1 MIWLANGERALV
13 QWSRGNVVLLTTRG
27 DEVRVS
33 REDDRISQVITTTK
47 TGNLFRAEIPDRMM
61 TESGYIRVVVI
72 NRADDGE
79 AIIDRARFTIRAA
92 QRPKDYVHGSS
103 ETADW
108 KALRAQ
114 MNAILRDVREGKFTG
129 LPGKDGA
136 TPYIGGNKNW
146 YIAGVDTGI
155 RAEGLDYILTRE
167 DKEEVVNTISDEFK
181 STFAGLFTSGIISG
195 GDPDAMKAF
204 PPEGDTLRVRIPPG
218 TVLIEGVAKAFNT
231 QTRYFTLATP
241 EVMRREVGFLRLVR
255 ETGKIEQKWRRVE
268 IREGKY
274 WSEEDGYLPVRDDTY
289 YDLLNCYVEI
299 PAGATVLTDDMIVD
313 LRHNPELC
321 GFVESNVPYS
331 LRGTT
336 ADITPAD
343 VYNAVLDGRMVVLTH
358 EDGDAGMLVFNGF
371 VFEEARQ
378 EISASAVIEVGG
390 VNRVYKLFG
399 AIDGTV
405 WSSMLA
411 DMGSGGGTGGGSG
424 NNAVLVLT
432 NTTGWVNNTLASGAS
447 CVVSASWSSLEDGM
461 ATGDGSLRI
470 TVNGVTKISKTVK
483 QGDIVEE
490 LKDHLSLGSNTVK
503 ITVAD
508 VYGNS
513 RSLILT
519 VTTEALSIVSS
530 FDASIAYTGD
540 ILFTYTPVGAME
552 KQVYILLDDEVIHQT
567 TVTTSGRQQAFT
579 IPAPSHGSHELK
591 VYFKAMFDGVM
602 AQSNTLYYEII
613 CVEQGNNTPII
624 ACAFTRSEAEQ
635 YETVAI
641 PYIVYSPASL
651 TSQITLAENGTEVA
665 SLTVDR
671 TYQTWSYRPMETG
684 EVELTITCGDTVK
697 TIDMTVRASE
707 LPVQP
712 ETEFQSLYLSSY
724 GRSNNENDPS
734 VWKYGDVEAE
744 LTGFNFVSDGWVT
757 DEDGVTALRVAG
769 DARVNIPYQIFKTD
783 GRTSGKTVEIEF
795 ATRNVLNYD
804 AVIFSCLSDGRGIE
818 VTTQKAYLASEQ
830 STIGTQYKEEEHV
843 RLSFVVEKRTDNKLL
858 LCYINGILSG
868 SVLYPDDDDFSQLN
882 PVGITIG
889 SNECTTDVY
898 CIRVYDNNL
907 TRYQL
912 LDNWI
917 ADTQTSYLRNARYKR
932 NDIYDTYGQV
942 TIATLKK
949 DVPYLV
955 LQCPVLPSFKG
966 DKKTCSGYYVDPV
979 HAENSFSFSGAEIDV
994 QGTSSQYYYVKN
1006 YKIKYKGGFILW
1018 NGTSAEVYQM
1028 NTEAVPTNTFTYKAD
1043 VASSEGANN
1052 VVLAQLYTDLC
1063 DVKTPPQEE
1072 DPRVRQTIDGHPIV
1086 IFWDNGSKV
1095 SFIGKYNFNN
1105 DKGTEEVF
1113 GFADGDESWEILQNG
1128 TDRVGWRDDDFSGTA
1143 WKNDFEARYPE
1154 DNVNT
1159 TNLAAFAT
1167 WIKSTNTDAAT
1178 GAALG
1183 TAVTYDGVTYTADTV
1198 EYRLAKFKAELAD
1211 HADIDALVF
1220 YYLFTE
1226 IFLCID
1232 QREKNAFPT
1241 LWDATDRWMMLFY
1254 DADSSLGTDNKG
1266 NLAFDYYLEDID
1278 YTDAGE
1284 PVYNGQN
1291 SVLWKNIR
1299 AGFYGKITDEY
1310 KRLRTTI
1317 REDGTGRPL
1326 ISYDV
1331 VNDKFEAHQS
1341 IWSEAIYNE
1350 DGYRKCIEPLV
1361 LNGDTTYLGMLQGK
1375 KEQHRKWWLYNRFRY
1390 LDSKY
1395 VTGSS
1400 MDTRILI
1407 RAHAKGNVTLTAY
1420 VNMYGHVYYNAE
1432 MVEHRMFRG
1441 QPYEFVWAASG
1452 AEDTVIGINDADM
1465 LTSLG
1470 DLSPIM
1476 VETIDI
1482 SPATHLTYLKVGDA
1496 AEGYTNANLNTL
1508 TLGNNTLMRLI
1519 DARNCINL
1527 AGAVNAAGCTG
1538 LEEAYFDNT
1547 AITGLTLPN
1556 GAAIKKLHLPETIT
1570 NLTLMNCTALTE
1582 FVLPS
1587 YANISTL
1594 RLENVPGIVPVND
1607 ILAAVVA
1614 NSRIRIIGFEETFES
1629 EDELKAFIARLDT
1642 MRGIDESGNN
1652 VDLPQISGTVV
1663 VPAIRPSTIKNI
1675 QTKYPSIT
1683 VVYTEELPDVS
1694 IEIVQRTLTGTY
1706 TNNRVK
1712 RLVNMRSFG
1721 AGLVEVNFGAVTEVA
1736 DYAFARGT
1744 SNTPNA
1750 IKTINLQSAVT
1761 IGTQAFQNAAVS
1773 SISIPKVEIINDD
1786 AFTMSAL
1793 QTIELPSV
1801 TAIGGRAFRN
1811 ATALTTVILSN
1822 TAQVA
1827 TLGTGA
1833 FYGTKIASGTGYI
1846 YVPKTLAD
1854 GSDGVTAYKN
1864 STNWS
1869 TFGDQILA
1877 IEDHPEIF
1885 GGEA

>member
-1 MIWLANGERALV
+1 MAKNDIENNIN
-13 QWSRGNVVLLTTRG
+13 NVHVLDNDG
-27 DEVRVS
+27 DEFQRAIDNALNPDKTLTKEGVPADAGAVRD
-33 REDDRISQVITTTK
+33 E
-47 TGNLFRAEIPDRMM
+47 
-61 TESGYIRVVVI
+61 
-72 NRADDGE
+72 
-79 AIIDRARFTIRAA
+79 
-92 QRPKDYVHGSS
+92 
-103 ETADW
+103 
-108 KALRAQ
+108 
-114 MNAILRDVREGKFTG
+114 ILRLES
-129 LPGKDGA
+129 L
-136 TPYIGGNKNW
+136 
-146 YIAGVDTGI
+146 IA
-155 RAEGLDYILTRE
+155 
-167 DKEEVVNTISDEFK
+167 
-181 STFAGLFTSGIISG
+181 
-195 GDPDAMKAF
+195 
-204 PPEGDTLRVRIPPG
+204 
-218 TVLIEGVAKAFNT
+218 
-231 QTRYFTLATP
+231 
-241 EVMRREVGFLRLVR
+241 
-255 ETGKIEQKWRRVE
+255 ETG
-268 IREGKY
+268 
-274 WSEEDGYLPVRDDTY
+274 
-289 YDLLNCYVEI
+289 
-299 PAGATVLTDDMIVD
+299 
-313 LRHNPELC
+313 
-321 GFVESNVPYS
+321 
-331 LRGTT
+331 
-336 ADITPAD
+336 
-343 VYNAVLDGRMVVLTH
+343 
-358 EDGDAGMLVFNGF
+358 
-371 VFEEARQ
+371 
-378 EISASAVIEVGG
+378 
-390 VNRVYKLFG
+390 
-399 AIDGTV
+399 
-405 WSSMLA
+405 
-411 DMGSGGGTGGGSG
+411 GSGGGGSGTGGGGST
-424 NNAVLVLT
+424 NNAVLTLT
-432 NTTGWVNNTLASGAS
+432 NTTGWLSNTIAHGGS
-447 CVVSASWSSLEDGM
+447 CLISASWSSKENDVP
-461 ATGDGSLRI
+461 TGDGVLRI
-470 TVNGVTKISKTVK
+470 TVNSMQKVNKNVK
-483 QGDIVEE
+483 QGEFTED
-490 LKDHLSLGSNTVK
+490 LKDYLSIGQNTVRV
-503 ITVAD
+503 TVSD

-513 RSLILT
+513 RTIIFS
-519 VTTEALSIVSS
+519 VSTEAISIVSS

-552 KQVYILLDDEVIHQT
+552 KQVFIELDGAVIHQT
-567 TVTTSGRQQAFT
+567 TVTTSGRQQSYT
-579 IPAPSHGSHELK
+579 IPAPAHGSHTLK
-591 VYFKAMFDGVM
+591 VYFKAMFDGTM
-602 AQSNTLYYEII
+602 AQSNTLYYDLI
-613 CVEQGNNTPII
+613 CVERGNNRPII
-624 ACAFTRSEAEQ
+624 ACTFDLTEVEQ
-635 YETVAI
+635 YETIAI
-641 PYIVYSPASL
+641 PYLVYTPNSL
-651 TSQITLAENGTEVA
+651 TSAITLQENGNTVA

-671 TYQTWSYRPMETG
+671 TYQIWSYRPME
-684 EVELTITCGDTVK
+684 VGDTRLSIVCGATTKVLKINVK
-697 TIDMTVRASE
+697 ESA
-707 LPVQP
+707 LPVEA

-769 DARVNIPYQIFKTD
+769 NARVNIPYQIFKTD

-917 ADTQTSYLRNARYKR
+917 ADTQTSYLRNARFKR
-932 NDIYDTYGQV
+932 NDIYDAYGQT
-942 TIATLKK
+942 TIATMKE
-949 DVPYLV
+949 DTPYLV
-955 LQCPVLPSFKG
+955 IECPVLPAFKG

-979 HAENSFSFSGAEIDV
+979 HPENSFSFKNAEIDV

-1006 YKIKYKGGFILW
+1006 FKIKFKGGFILW
-1018 NGTSAEVYQM
+1018 DGTSAEVYQM
-1028 NTEAVPTNTFTYKAD
+1028 DSDSVPTATYTMKAD

-1052 VVLAQLYTDLC
+1052 VMLAKLYNELC
-1063 DVKTPPQEE
+1063 PVKTPPQEE
-1072 DPRVRQTIDGHPIV
+1072 DSRVRQTIDGHPIV
-1086 IFWDNGSKV
+1086 IFWNNGTTT
-1095 SFIGKYNFNN
+1095 SFVGKFNFNN

-1113 GFADGDESWEILQNG
+1113 GFEDGDESWEILQNG
-1128 TDRVGWRDDDFSGTA
+1128 TDRVGWRDDDFSGSA

-1154 DNVNT
+1154 DNVDT

-1178 GAALG
+1178 RAALG
-1183 TAVTYDGVTYTADTV
+1183 TAVTYDGVTYTADTA
-1198 EYRLAKFKAELAD
+1198 EYRLAKFKAELSD
-1211 HADIDALVF
+1211 HADVDALVF

-1266 NLAFDYYLEDID
+1266 NLAFDYFLEDID

-1331 VNDKFEAHQS
+1331 VNDKFENHQS

-1441 QPYEFVWAASG
+1441 VPYEFVWAASG

-1496 AEGYTNANLNTL
+1496 AEGYVNANLNTL

-1556 GAAIKKLHLPETIT
+1556 GAAIKKLHLPATIT
-1570 NLTLMNCTALTE
+1570 NLTLMNCTALEE

-1594 RLENVPGIVPVND
+1594 RLENVPSVVPVND
-1607 ILAAVVA
+1607 ILADVVA

-1642 MRGIDESGNN
+1642 MRGIDENGNN
-1652 VDLPQISGTVV
+1652 VDLVQISGTVV
-1663 VPAIRPSTIKNI
+1663 VSAIRQSTIKNI

-1683 VVYTEELPDVS
+1683 VVYTELLPDFYVMML
-1694 IEIVQRTLTGTY
+1694 EGTLTDTY
-1706 TNNRVK
+1706 YSNSRVTK
-1712 RLVNMRSFG
+1712 IGENGFANIAS
-1721 AGLVEVNFGAVTEVA
+1721 VEEVKFDSVTEIG
-1736 DYAFARGT
+1736 DSAF
-1744 SNTPNA
+1744 NTN
-1750 IKTINLQSAVT
+1750 
-1761 IGTQAFQNAAVS
+1761 
-1773 SISIPKVEIINDD
+1773 
-1786 AFTMSAL
+1786 
-1793 QTIELPSV
+1793 
-1801 TAIGGRAFRN
+1801 GGRIGI
-1811 ATALTTVILSN
+1811 ALTTAAFPNARKVGYGAFAYSKIMNVYLPLAETIDGQAFLDCSKLERIDLPSASFVGSLSFRSTPMTAMIIRN
-1822 TAQVA
+1822 TNTVA
-1827 TLGTGA
+1827 TLQGTNA
-1833 FYGTKIASGTGYI
+1833 FLNSYIAKGTGYI
-1846 YVPKTLAD
+1846 YVPRALL
-1854 GSDGVTAYKN
+1854 SDTDETKDYRRA
-1864 STNWS
+1864 TNWS
-1869 TFGDQILA
+1869 TYAAQFRALESFTVDGTVD
-1877 IEDHPEIF
+1877 
-1885 GGEA
+1885 GELDETKI

>member
-1 MIWLANGERALV
+1 MAKNDIENNIN
-13 QWSRGNVVLLTTRG
+13 NVHVLDNYG
-27 DEVRVS
+27 DEFQRAIDNALNPDKTLSKEGVPADAGAVRD
-33 REDDRISQVITTTK
+33 E
-47 TGNLFRAEIPDRMM
+47 
-61 TESGYIRVVVI
+61 
-72 NRADDGE
+72 
-79 AIIDRARFTIRAA
+79 
-92 QRPKDYVHGSS
+92 
-103 ETADW
+103 
-108 KALRAQ
+108 
-114 MNAILRDVREGKFTG
+114 ILRLES
-129 LPGKDGA
+129 L
-136 TPYIGGNKNW
+136 
-146 YIAGVDTGI
+146 IA
-155 RAEGLDYILTRE
+155 
-167 DKEEVVNTISDEFK
+167 
-181 STFAGLFTSGIISG
+181 
-195 GDPDAMKAF
+195 
-204 PPEGDTLRVRIPPG
+204 
-218 TVLIEGVAKAFNT
+218 
-231 QTRYFTLATP
+231 
-241 EVMRREVGFLRLVR
+241 
-255 ETGKIEQKWRRVE
+255 ETG
-268 IREGKY
+268 
-274 WSEEDGYLPVRDDTY
+274 
-289 YDLLNCYVEI
+289 
-299 PAGATVLTDDMIVD
+299 
-313 LRHNPELC
+313 
-321 GFVESNVPYS
+321 
-331 LRGTT
+331 
-336 ADITPAD
+336 
-343 VYNAVLDGRMVVLTH
+343 
-358 EDGDAGMLVFNGF
+358 
-371 VFEEARQ
+371 
-378 EISASAVIEVGG
+378 
-390 VNRVYKLFG
+390 
-399 AIDGTV
+399 
-405 WSSMLA
+405 
-411 DMGSGGGTGGGSG
+411 GSGGGGSGTGGGGST
-424 NNAVLVLT
+424 NNAVLTLT
-432 NTTGWVNNTLASGAS
+432 NTTGWLSNTIAHGGS
-447 CVVSASWSSLEDGM
+447 CLISASWSSKENDVP
-461 ATGDGSLRI
+461 TGDGVLRI
-470 TVNGVTKISKTVK
+470 TVNSMQKVNKNVK
-483 QGDIVEE
+483 QGEFTED
-490 LKDHLSLGSNTVK
+490 LKDHLSIGQNTVRV
-503 ITVAD
+503 TVSD

-513 RSLILT
+513 RTIIFS
-519 VTTEALSIVSS
+519 VSTEAISIVSS

-552 KQVYILLDDEVIHQT
+552 KQVFIELDGAVIHQT
-567 TVTTSGRQQAFT
+567 TVTTSGRQQSYT
-579 IPAPSHGSHELK
+579 IPAPAHGSHTLK
-591 VYFKAMFDGVM
+591 VYFKAMFDGTM
-602 AQSNTLYYEII
+602 AQSNTLYYDLI
-613 CVEQGNNTPII
+613 CVERGNNRPII
-624 ACAFTRSEAEQ
+624 ACTFDLTEVEQ
-635 YETVAI
+635 YETIAI
-641 PYIVYSPASL
+641 PYLVYTPNSL
-651 TSQITLAENGTEVA
+651 SSVITHQENEKITA
-665 SLTVDR
+665 TLTVDR
-671 TYQTWSYRPMETG
+671 TYQIWSYRPME
-684 EVELTITCGDTVK
+684 VGDTRLSIVCGVTTKVLKINVK
-697 TIDMTVRASE
+697 EST
-707 LPVQP
+707 LPVEA

-734 VWKYGDVEAE
+734 QWTWGDISAE

-757 DEDGVTALRVAG
+757 DDDGVTVLRVAG
-769 DARVNIPYQIFKTD
+769 DARVNIPYQIFGGD
-783 GRTSGKTVEIEF
+783 FRTSGKTVEIEF
-795 ATRNVLNYD
+795 ATRDVLDYD
-804 AVIFSCLSDGRGIE
+804 AVLFSCMESGRGIE
-818 VTTQKAYLASEQ
+818 MTTQRAVLTSEQ
-830 STIGTQYKEEEHV
+830 SSIGTQYKENEHIRV
-843 RLSFVVEKRTDNKLL
+843 SFVVEKRTENRLI

-868 SVLYPDDDDFSQLN
+868 TVQYPADDDFSQLN

-889 SNECTTDVY
+889 SNDCTTDIY
-898 CIRVYDNNL
+898 NIRVYDNNL
-907 TRYQL
+907 TRYQM

-1052 VVLAQLYTDLC
+1052 VVLAQLYNELC
-1063 DVKTPPQEE
+1063 PVKTPPQLE

-1113 GFADGDESWEILQNG
+1113 GFEPGDESWEILQNG

-1159 TNLAAFAT
+1159 VNLAALAT
-1167 WIKSTNTDAAT
+1167 WLKSTNTDAAT

-1183 TAVTYDGVTYTADTV
+1183 TAVTYDGVTYTTDSA
-1198 EYRLAKFKAELAD
+1198 EYRLAKFKAELSD
-1211 HADIDALVF
+1211 HADVDALVF
-1220 YYLFTE
+1220 YYLFTD

-1241 LWDATDRWMMLFY
+1241 LWGDTDRWMMLFY

-1278 YTDAGE
+1278 YTEAGE

-1299 AGFYGKITDEY
+1299 AGFYDRIAAEY

-1341 IWSEAIYNE
+1341 VWSEAIYNE
-1350 DGYRKCIEPLV
+1350 DGWRKCIEPLI

-1375 KEQHRKWWLYNRFRY
+1375 KEQHRMWWLFNRFRY
-1390 LDSKY
+1390 EDSKFI
-1395 VTGSS
+1395 TGSS
-1400 MDTRILI
+1400 MDIRILI
-1407 RAHAKGNVTLTAY
+1407 RAHAKGNITLTSY

-1441 QPYEFVWAASG
+1441 VPYEFEWAASG

-1556 GAAIKKLHLPETIT
+1556 GAAIKKLHLPATIT

-1594 RLENVPGIVPVND
+1594 RLENNSDVVD
-1607 ILAAVVA
+1607 SLAILSDMPA
-1614 NSRIRIIGFEETFES
+1614 NSRVRIIGFSAEFDTA
-1629 EDELKAFIARLDT
+1629 DEIKAVLDKLDT
-1642 MRGIDESGNN
+1642 MRGLDEGGNN
-1652 VDLPQISGTVV
+1652 VDKPQVSGTVY
-1663 VPAIRPSTIKNI
+1663 VPSLTSKELYEI
-1675 QTKYPSIT
+1675 QQRYSDIT
-1683 VVYTEELPDVS
+1683 VVYVNLVTYTVRFYNGSTLLQTAENAMYGTSVEYTGDTPIRDGETDDSRWRFTGWNPDPSFVTGDMDCYAVYAFTGSLAREL
-1694 IEIVQRTLTGTY
+1694 VQRTIDGDY
-1706 TNNRVK
+1706 ENDRVE
-1712 RLVNMRSFG
+1712 N
-1721 AGLVEVNFGAVTEVA
+1721 
-1736 DYAFARGT
+1736 
-1744 SNTPNA
+1744 
-1750 IKTINLQSAVT
+1750 
-1761 IGTQAFQNAAVS
+1761 IGIY
-1773 SISIPKVEIINDD
+1773 SISYL
-1786 AFTMSAL
+1786 SAL
-1793 QTIELPSV
+1793 KSV
-1801 TAIGGRAFRN
+1801 TMKNAKRIENYAISNCSKLSCVDMQSVEEIGIGVFAN
-1811 ATALTTVILSN
+1811 DGVLSALILRGSKLC
-1822 TAQVA
+1822 VL
-1827 TLGTGA
+1827 LGSGA
-1833 FYGTKIASGTGYI
+1833 FNGTPIKSGTGYI
-1846 YVPKTLAD
+1846 YVPRALL
-1854 GSDGVTAYKN
+1854 SDTDETKDYRRA
-1864 STNWS
+1864 TNWS
-1869 TFGDQILA
+1869 TYAAQFRAL
-1877 IEDHPEIF
+1877 EDYTVD
-1885 GGEA
+1885 GTTTGELDETKIAT

>member
-1 MIWLANGERALV
+1 MAIKKDGVGNGRLTLNPDAVERCGCGTPGYDDEV
-13 QWSRGNVVLLTTRG
+13 GNDNVVDVSCQDHVKVLRTAPMRLT
-27 DEVRVS
+27 D
-33 REDDRISQVITTTK
+33 REIQTV
-47 TGNLFRAEIPDRMM
+47 
-61 TESGYIRVVVI
+61 
-72 NRADDGE
+72 
-79 AIIDRARFTIRAA
+79 
-92 QRPKDYVHGSS
+92 KDYLGIQ
-103 ETADW
+103 E
-108 KALRAQ
+108 LRRCYVSASGHL
-114 MNAILRDVREGKFTG
+114 ILVDGAGVEHDAGDARG
-129 LPGKDGA
+129 LPGD
-136 TPYIGGNKNW
+136 TPYIGADHYW
-146 YIAGVDTGI
+146 YIGDRSLGVPAYGIAVLPSISDNGTWVIGGIDTGVD
-155 RAEGLDYILTRE
+155 AQARE
-167 DKEEVVNTISDEFK
+167 YGTA
-181 STFAGLFTSGIISG
+181 FAGLYTSGIISG
-195 GDPDAMKAF
+195 GDDDAMKAYV
-204 PPEGDTLRVRIPPG
+204 PEGEQYRIRIPAG
-218 TVLIEGVAKAFNT
+218 TVLIEGVARYFNT
-231 QTRYFTLATP
+231 HTRTFSVLRPDET
-241 EVMRREVGFLRLVR
+241 RREVGLWRLDVA
-255 ETGKIEQKWRRVE
+255 EGTVSQVWRRVE
-268 IREGKY
+268 IREGRY
-274 WSEEDGYLPVRDDTY
+274 WSEDDGYLPVRDDTY

-299 PAGATVLTDDMIVD
+299 PAGAAAITDDMIVD

-343 VYNAVLDGRMVVLTH
+343 VYDAVLDGRVVVLTH
-358 EDGDAGMLVFNGF
+358 EDGDAGVLVFNGF

-390 VNRVYKLFG
+390 VNRMYKLFG

-470 TVNGVTKISKTVK
+470 TVNGITKISKTVK

-530 FDASIAYTGD
+530 FDASVAYTGD

-697 TIDMTVRASE
+697 TITMTVRASE

-712 ETEFQSLYLSSY
+712 ETAFQSLYLTSY

-734 VWKYGDVEAE
+734 QWTWGDVSAE

-757 DEDGVTALRVAG
+757 DDDGVTVLRVAG
-769 DARVNIPYQIFKTD
+769 DARVSIPYQIFGGD
-783 GRTSGKTVEIEF
+783 FRTSGKTVEIEF
-795 ATRNVLNYD
+795 ATRDVLDYD
-804 AVIFSCLSDGRGIE
+804 AVLFSCMESGRGIE
-818 VTTQKAYLASEQ
+818 MTTQRAVLTSEQ
-830 STIGTQYKEEEHV
+830 SSIGTQYKENEHIRV
-843 RLSFVVEKRTDNKLL
+843 SFVVEKRTENRLI

-868 SVLYPDDDDFSQLN
+868 TVQYPADDDFSQLN
-882 PVGITIG
+882 PVGVTIG
-889 SNECTTDVY
+889 SNDCTTDIY
-898 CIRVYDNNL
+898 NIRVYDNNL

-955 LQCPVLPSFKG
+955 LRCPVLPSFKG

-1052 VVLAQLYTDLC
+1052 VVLAQLYNDLC

-1159 TNLAAFAT
+1159 VNLAALAT
-1167 WIKSTNTDAAT
+1167 WLKSTNTDAAT

-1183 TAVTYDGVTYTADTV
+1183 TAVTYDGVTYTADTA
-1198 EYRLAKFKAELAD
+1198 EYRLAKFKAELSD
-1211 HADIDALVF
+1211 HADVDALVF

-1299 AGFYGKITDEY
+1299 AGFYDKVTDEY

-1331 VNDKFEAHQS
+1331 VNDKFENHQS

-1361 LNGDTTYLGMLQGK
+1361 LNGDTTYLGMLKGK

-1441 QPYEFVWAASG
+1441 QPYEFEWAASG

-1496 AEGYTNANLNTL
+1496 AEGYTNANLNAL

-1556 GAAIKKLHLPETIT
+1556 GAAIKKLHLPSTIT

-1594 RLENVPGIVPVND
+1594 RLENVPSIVPVND

-1614 NSRIRIIGFEETFES
+1614 NSRVRIIGFEETF
-1629 EDELKAFIARLDT
+1629 DNGAELIAFYDRLDM
-1642 MRGIDESGNN
+1642 MRGIDENGNN
-1652 VDLPQISGTVV
+1652 VDTVQISGTVRV
-1663 VPAIRPSTIKNI
+1663 DAITQSQLKKLEGRYS
-1675 QTKYPSIT
+1675 SIILEYNT
-1683 VVYTEELPDVS
+1683 LTEDASVG
-1694 IEIVQRTLTGTY
+1694 IIQRTLTGHYEDTASTITKGGVFY
-1706 TNNRVK
+1706 
-1712 RLVNMRSFG
+1712 
-1721 AGLVEVNFGAVTEVA
+1721 
-1736 DYAFARGT
+1736 GT
-1744 SNTPNA
+1744 SALESVTFR
-1750 IKTINLQSAVT
+1750 KAVT
-1761 IGTQAFQNAAVS
+1761 IERQTFYGC
-1773 SISIPKVEIINDD
+1773 D
-1786 AFTMSAL
+1786 AL
-1793 QTIELPSV
+1793 KKLD
-1801 TAIGGRAFRN
+1801 
-1811 ATALTTVILSN
+1811 LW
-1822 TAQVA
+1822 VA
-1827 TLGTGA
+1827 TTLGDILGYRNDCTLIIRTGTVCDLLSVNES
-1833 FYGTKIASGTGYI
+1833 YTGYI
-1846 YVPKTLAD
+1846 YVPRTLAD
-1854 GSDGVTAYKN
+1854 GSDGVAAY
-1864 STNWS
+1864 SAATNWS
-1869 TFGDQILA
+1869 TYADKNQIRA
-1877 IEDHPEIF
+1877 IEDYPEIT
-1885 GGEA
+1885 GGSL

>member
-1 MIWLANGERALV
+1 MSETDRKFKFSQSAQKMQELFDKAENPDKTLSSPGALADAEAVGERFEGLV
-13 QWSRGNVVLLTTRG
+13 FADGLIYENNQLFLTRKGVPFT
-27 DEVRVS
+27 DPV
-33 REDDRISQVITTTK
+33 
-47 TGNLFRAEIPDRMM
+47 EI
-61 TESGYIRVVVI
+61 
-72 NRADDGE
+72 
-79 AIIDRARFTIRAA
+79 
-92 QRPKDYVHGSS
+92 
-103 ETADW
+103 
-108 KALRAQ
+108 
-114 MNAILRDVREGKFTG
+114 
-129 LPGKDGA
+129 
-136 TPYIGGNKNW
+136 IGG
-146 YIAGVDTGI
+146 
-155 RAEGLDYILTRE
+155 
-167 DKEEVVNTISDEFK
+167 
-181 STFAGLFTSGIISG
+181 
-195 GDPDAMKAF
+195 
-204 PPEGDTLRVRIPPG
+204 
-218 TVLIEGVAKAFNT
+218 
-231 QTRYFTLATP
+231 
-241 EVMRREVGFLRLVR
+241 
-255 ETGKIEQKWRRVE
+255 
-268 IREGKY
+268 
-274 WSEEDGYLPVRDDTY
+274 
-289 YDLLNCYVEI
+289 
-299 PAGATVLTDDMIVD
+299 GA
-313 LRHNPELC
+313 
-321 GFVESNVPYS
+321 
-331 LRGTT
+331 
-336 ADITPAD
+336 
-343 VYNAVLDGRMVVLTH
+343 
-358 EDGDAGMLVFNGF
+358 
-371 VFEEARQ
+371 
-378 EISASAVIEVGG
+378 
-390 VNRVYKLFG
+390 
-399 AIDGTV
+399 
-405 WSSMLA
+405 
-411 DMGSGGGTGGGSG
+411 GGGGGGSD
-424 NNAVLVLT
+424 NNAKITLT
-432 NTTGWVNNTLASGAS
+432 NTTGWVNNTLASGSS
-447 CVVSASWSSLEDGM
+447 CVVSATWSSVEDGM

-540 ILFTYTPVGAME
+540 ILFTYTPIGAME

-697 TIDMTVRASE
+697 MITMTVRASE

-734 VWKYGDVEAE
+734 QWTWGDISAE

-757 DEDGVTALRVAG
+757 DDDGVTVLRVAG
-769 DARVNIPYQIFKTD
+769 DARVNIPYQIFGGD
-783 GRTSGKTVEIEF
+783 FRTSGKTVEIEF
-795 ATRNVLNYD
+795 ATLDVLDYD
-804 AVIFSCLSDGRGIE
+804 AVLFSCMESGRGIE
-818 VTTQKAYLASEQ
+818 MTTQRAVLTSEQ
-830 STIGTQYKEEEHV
+830 SSIGTQYKENEHIRV
-843 RLSFVVEKRTDNKLL
+843 SFVVEKRTENRLI

-868 SVLYPDDDDFSQLN
+868 TVQYPADDDFSQLN

-889 SNECTTDVY
+889 SNDCTTDIY
-898 CIRVYDNNL
+898 NIRVYDNNL

-1043 VASSEGANN
+1043 AASSEGANN
-1052 VVLAQLYTDLC
+1052 VVLAQLYNELC
-1063 DVKTPPQEE
+1063 PVKTPPQLE

-1113 GFADGDESWEILQNG
+1113 GFELGDESWEILQNG

-1154 DNVNT
+1154 DNTDT
-1159 TNLAAFAT
+1159 TNLAALAT
-1167 WIKSTNTDAAT
+1167 WLKSTNTDAAT

-1183 TAVTYDGVTYTADTV
+1183 TAVTYDGTTYTADTA
-1198 EYRLAKFKAELAD
+1198 EYRLAKFKAELSD
-1211 HADIDALVF
+1211 HADVDALVF
-1220 YYLFTE
+1220 YYLFTD

-1241 LWDATDRWMMLFY
+1241 LWGDTDRWMMLFY

-1299 AGFYGKITDEY
+1299 AGFYDRIAAEY

-1326 ISYDV
+1326 LSYNV

-1350 DGYRKCIEPLV
+1350 DGWRKCIEPLV
-1361 LNGDTTYLGMLQGK
+1361 LNGDTTYLDMLKGK
-1375 KEQHRKWWLYNRFRY
+1375 KEQHRMWWLFNRFRY
-1390 LDSKY
+1390 EDSKFI
-1395 VTGSS
+1395 TGSS
-1400 MDTRILI
+1400 MDIRILI
-1407 RAHAKGNVTLTAY
+1407 RAHAKGNITLTSY

-1441 QPYEFVWAASG
+1441 VPYEFEWAASG

-1508 TLGNNTLMRLI
+1508 TLGNNTLMRTI

-1594 RLENVPGIVPVND
+1594 RLENNSNVVDPLA
-1607 ILAAVVA
+1607 ILSDMPA
-1614 NSRIRIIGFEETFES
+1614 NSRVRIIGFSAEFDTA
-1629 EDELKAFIARLDT
+1629 DEIKAVLDKLDT
-1642 MRGIDESGNN
+1642 MRGLDEGGNN
-1652 VDLPQISGTVV
+1652 VDKPQVSGT
-1663 VPAIRPSTIKNI
+1663 AYIPSLTSKELYEI
-1675 QTKYPSIT
+1675 QQRYPDIT
-1683 VVYTEELPDVS
+1683 VVYVNLVTYTVRFYNGSTLLQTVENAMYGASVEYTGDTPIRDGETDDSRWRFIGWNPDPSFVTGDMDCHAVYAFTGSLAREL
-1694 IEIVQRTLTGTY
+1694 VQRTIEGEY
-1706 TNNRVK
+1706 SNDRVNI
-1712 RLVNMRSFG
+1712 VG
-1721 AGLVEVNFGAVTEVA
+1721 
-1736 DYAFARGT
+1736 DYAFCYNTKMTSISMPNATEVGQGAFANCNILTKANLQSVTVIGSQAFQSANKLTCVDLRDVTLIDYGAFVSATSLAALILRGDT
-1744 SNTPNA
+1744 MCTLTSTYNLSNTP
-1750 IKTINLQSAVT
+1750 
-1761 IGTQAFQNAAVS
+1761 
-1773 SISIPKVEIINDD
+1773 
-1786 AFTMSAL
+1786 
-1793 QTIELPSV
+1793 
-1801 TAIGGRAFRN
+1801 
-1811 ATALTTVILSN
+1811 
-1822 TAQVA
+1822 
-1827 TLGTGA
+1827 
-1833 FYGTKIASGTGYI
+1833 IAKGTGYI
-1846 YVPKTLAD
+1846 YVPRALL
-1854 GSDGVTAYKN
+1854 SDTDETKDYRRA
-1864 STNWS
+1864 TNWS
-1869 TFGDQILA
+1869 TFAAQFRAL
-1877 IEDHPEIF
+1877 EDF
-1885 GGEA
+1885 TVDGTTTGELDETKIAA